1 MVPCLSVRLSGVRVR
16 EGNHRLAPEPC
27 QTPPVKISTDP
38 AGITAETQSAA
49 VGARSASPPR
59 CQALIPEGTHTQRV
73 RGAVVIVVGA
83 EEASKYE
90 ESREEEDHVERRGSC
105 ERGGQ

>member
-1 MVPCLSVRLSGVRVR
+1 M
-16 EGNHRLAPEPC
+16 
-27 QTPPVKISTDP
+27 
-38 AGITAETQSAA
+38 
-49 VGARSASPPR
+49 
-59 CQALIPEGTHTQRV
+59 IPEGTHTQRV